1 MLVFVV
7 LSVFCESFMGW
18 WSVWSFAGLV
28 GEFCRSCGSFSGT
41 KILIIFRSRKPFRE
55 KVPEKC
61 RFLIFHKR
69 ECASASHPICHIIR
83 QFHHSQRKETRAQI
97 LQSHYLIITLSY
109 YCTIAQL
116 TFHPPGGVAT
126 SQRSN
131 VATSQHLC
139 YCTSQR
145 RNLATSQPRNICVFP
160 FQGDG
165 QGERK
170 MKLNFIYYILYII

>member
-7 LSVFCESFMGW
+7 LSVFCEFFMGW

-41 KILIIFRSRKPFRE
+41 KILIIFRPRKPFRE

-145 RNLATSQPRNICVFP
+145 RNLATFVFFP